1 MKRGGWGAAAIFLGI
16 VILLGMGVRA
26 CLDLPSKIASR
37 TATGVREGVAEVFVD
52 LLHVR
57 PEIREGT
64 KVVWGQTSARS
75 EVIVAA
81 KKIEVGYDWEHRWLG
96 SRKVIR
102 LTQSFELKAGFDLGK
117 PFWVEVGPKEGEATA
132 HLPAPEILAVTP
144 VGKVSYRD
152 EDGWW
157 NKVTNEDRSAAYQ
170 SMAVEARK
178 QGEKGSL
185 LEEAKEMTG
194 SRLTDLARAKKIRL
208 QLDYPKL

>member
-1 MKRGGWGAAAIFLGI
+1 
-16 VILLGMGVRA
+16 MGVRA

-37 TATGVREGVAEVFVD
+37 TVTGVREGVAEVFVD

-64 KVVWGQTSARS
+64 RVIWGQTSART
-75 EVIVAA
+75 EVIVAT
-81 KKIEVGYDWEHRWLG
+81 KKIEVSYDWEHRWLG

-102 LTQSFELKAGFDLGK
+102 LTQSFELKAGFDLAK
-117 PFWVEVGPKEGEATA
+117 PFWIEMGPAQGEATA
-132 HLPAPEILAVTP
+132 HLPKPEILATSP
-144 VGKVSYRD
+144 VGDVSYRD

-157 NKVTNEDRSAAYQ
+157 NKVTDEDRSKALTAL
-170 SMAVEARK
+170 AGEARK
-178 QGEKGSL
+178 QGEKGPL

-208 QLDYPKL
+208 QLDYSKL

>member
-64 KVVWGQTSARS
+64 RVIWGQTSARS

>member
-1 MKRGGWGAAAIFLGI
+1 LKRGGWGAAAIFLGI

-64 KVVWGQTSARS
+64 RVIWGQTSARS

>member
-1 MKRGGWGAAAIFLGI
+1 LKRGGWGAAAIFLGI

-64 KVVWGQTSARS
+64 RVIWGQTAART
-75 EVIVAA
+75 EVIVAT

-102 LTQSFELKAGFDLGK
+102 LTQSFELKAGFDLAK
-117 PFWVEVGPKEGEATA
+117 PFWIEMGPAQGEATA
-132 HLPAPEILAVTP
+132 HLPKPEILATSP
-144 VGKVSYRD
+144 VGDVSYRD

-157 NKVTNEDRSAAYQ
+157 NKVTDEDRSKALTAL
-170 SMAVEARK
+170 AGEARK
-178 QGEKGSL
+178 QGEKGPL

-208 QLDYPKL
+208 QLDYSKL

>member
-1 MKRGGWGAAAIFLGI
+1 M
-16 VILLGMGVRA
+16 LGMGVRA

-132 HLPAPEILAVTP
+132 HLPTPEILAVTP

>member
-37 TATGVREGVAEVFVD
+37 TVTGVREGVAEVFVD

-64 KVVWGQTSARS
+64 RVIWGQTAART
-75 EVIVAA
+75 EVIVAT

-102 LTQSFELKAGFDLGK
+102 LTQSFELKAGFDLAK
-117 PFWVEVGPKEGEATA
+117 PFWIEMGPAQGEATA
-132 HLPAPEILAVTP
+132 HLPKPEILATSP
-144 VGKVSYRD
+144 VGDVSYRD

-157 NKVTNEDRSAAYQ
+157 NKVTDEDRSKALTAL
-170 SMAVEARK
+170 AGEARK

>member
-1 MKRGGWGAAAIFLGI
+1 
-16 VILLGMGVRA
+16 MGVRA

-37 TATGVREGVAEVFVD
+37 TLTGVREGVAEVFVD

-64 KVVWGQTSARS
+64 RVIWGQTSART
-75 EVIVAA
+75 EVIVAT

-102 LTQSFELKAGFDLGK
+102 LTQSFELKAGFDLAK
-117 PFWVEVGPKEGEATA
+117 PFWIEMGPAQGEATA
-132 HLPAPEILAVTP
+132 HLPKPEILATSP
-144 VGKVSYRD
+144 VGDVSYRD

-157 NKVTNEDRSAAYQ
+157 NKVTDEDRSKALTAL
-170 SMAVEARK
+170 AGEARK
-178 QGEKGSL
+178 QGEKGPL

-208 QLDYPKL
+208 QLDYSKL

>member
-1 MKRGGWGAAAIFLGI
+1 
-16 VILLGMGVRA
+16 MGVRA

-64 KVVWGQTSARS
+64 RVIWGQTSARS

-117 PFWVEVGPKEGEATA
+117 PFWVEMGPGQGEATA
-132 HLPAPEILAVTP
+132 HLPAPEILATSP
-144 VGKVSYRD
+144 VGDVSYRD

-157 NKVTNEDRSAAYQ
+157 NKLTEQDREGAMQKLSE
-170 SMAVEARK
+170 EARRVAT
-178 QGEKGSL
+178 SSDL
-185 LEEAKEMTG
+185 VREAEARTA
-194 SRLTDLARAKKIRL
+194 SRLTELARAKDIRL
-208 QLDYPKL
+208 KLDSPFPLNAK

>member
-1 MKRGGWGAAAIFLGI
+1 
-16 VILLGMGVRA
+16 VRA

-64 KVVWGQTSARS
+64 QVIWGQTSARS

-102 LTQSFELKAGFDLGK
+102 LTQSFELKAGFDLAK

>member
-1 MKRGGWGAAAIFLGI
+1 
-16 VILLGMGVRA
+16 MGVRA

-37 TATGVREGVAEVFVD
+37 TVTGVREGVAEVFVD

-64 KVVWGQTSARS
+64 RVIWGQTSARS